1 MGKFK
6 MKPVFRSR
14 VGSGWRIALP
24 TFFLMARQVAM
35 ADLVGRIQLWVANP
49 KFKMGA
55 IIALGFLFFLIFLG
69 AKAIQSR
76 RRRF

>member
-1 MGKFK
+1 M
-6 MKPVFRSR
+6 MIPVSRSGGR
-14 VGSGWRIALP
+14 SGGRIALLSI
-24 TFFLMARQVAM
+24 FLLASQVAQ